1 MLNVR
6 MWSSL
11 ALMLATT
18 TFASPT
24 SLGEY
29 VSNRALEARRYS
41 AARCGSPFTTLNGA
55 NYTTYC
61 DQNIRN
67 NDAPTEAIQLDS
79 FAECIEHCSRF
90 WGPGEGCFGVLWV
103 DPDNICYMKN
113 SSATVDLLEPNPHR
127 YTALIERS
135 EMEGFDETC
144 PHEDLSTNTLPGVHG
159 MQYTTHCGQMIK
171 ANVADFYGYPHLEG
185 NYQWFYHAESLDE
198 CMQICVDSQ
207 PLCTAVSWNPS
218 MVIGFANCILKTGDD
233 SGYTD
238 SLDVGAGIILFHSAV
253 MTQIDQIDTKC
264 PDRESYTAAAG
275 TADAKGFEVHCG
287 RLIPGTNITSLHM
300 QNITACMDACAE
312 ENVGCKA
319 ILFDSTLKG
328 GFNNCY
334 LQNTTSVISEQPGA
348 TYAVLLDA
356 EIPSSSPS
364 SSSGAS
370 KDSNDDSSPSKAWIA
385 GPVIGGLVALA
396 LIGFAAFWWRKRK
409 ATKLANGEK
418 SPYNRESMY
427 GAVPPEYV
435 DAPDSDTVRSELP
448 GSVKYAHNHG
458 PRSEPQELAS

>member
-1 MLNVR
+1 M
-6 MWSSL
+6 
-11 ALMLATT
+11 
-18 TFASPT
+18 T
-24 SLGEY
+24 S
-29 VSNRALEARRYS
+29 
-41 AARCGSPFTTLNGA
+41 
-55 NYTTYC
+55 
-61 DQNIRN
+61 
-67 NDAPTEAIQLDS
+67 DAPTEAIQLDS

-144 PHEDLSTNTLPGVHG
+144 PHADLSTNTLPGVHG

-171 ANVADFYGYPHLEG
+171 TNVADFDGYPHLEN
-185 NYQWFYHAESLDE
+185 NYQWFYHADSLDE
-198 CMQICVDSQ
+198 CMQICVDQQ

-275 TADAKGFEVHCG
+275 TPDAKGFEVHCG
-287 RLIPGTNITSLHM
+287 RLNPGTNITSLHS

-334 LQNTTSVISEQPGA
+334 LQNTTSVISDQPGA

-356 EIPSSSPS
+356 EIPSLSPSSSSS

-370 KDSNDDSSPSKAWIA
+370 KNSNDSSPSKAWIA

-427 GAVPPEYV
+427 GAVPPQYVDAQHVDAQYV

-448 GSVKYAHNHG
+448 ASTKYAHNHG
-458 PRSEPQELAS
+458 PRSEPQEMPS